1 MSSSWLANFKVKKMG
16 SKESSVGVTFGPNWS
31 GRQVGLCLAG
41 AAVYAAFAAVIPQMG
56 WPLSAMAVTLTGMGV
71 LKGQAARKQM
81 QFENALFRGHK
92 RWMPFEKM
100 QKISARGCGRIWIGF
115 GFGWDVS
122 HCQSEAEISKSDWRE
137 AYQKSLNNALCRRY
151 LMGHFWEALAH
162 PVATMNQVAVMRR
175 MVSDSPGYRW
185 IHALGKE
192 QPQYLS
198 KRDLEGHLA
207 IFGTTGAG
215 KSRLLE
221 CLIVQAI
228 LRHETVFVVDPK
240 GDKGLEN
247 SVRTAVLRAG
257 RNDDFL
263 QFHLGHPED
272 SINLNLLANYSRTS
286 EVASRIADTLPGQG
300 GDGQVFVEFGREAV
314 RTIYDGLELLGQKPT
329 FSKLH
334 HYMLNRRELAFLALE
349 RFLRGTVS
357 NESIDEKLRAEKTQD
372 GKYDGLVDLYQASGI
387 QSHALDGLIS
397 FADQDDASFKKMTM
411 SMLARLSTLSRGD
424 LGGKLS
430 PESDAEPSFY
440 DTQKMIRRN
449 AVCYIGLDALT
460 DSAMARAIGTLFLAD
475 LAATAG
481 SRYNFEAASTPVA
494 VFVDEAAELTSEPF
508 TQMLNKSRGAGF
520 SIVLASQ
527 TVSDFV
533 ARARDRAE
541 ALRILANLNGF
552 ICLRCND
559 IETQDFFVNRLAKV
573 RIKTRMKAHGVSTSA
588 SQLTAVGGTVSERV
602 SEEESD
608 LVPSALIG
616 ALPNCEYFATYGGH
630 VIKGRVPIL
639 LEEESQYREVL

>member
-240 GDKGLEN
+240 GTKGWKIPCVQPYCEPDATMIFF
-247 SVRTAVLRAG
+247 SFIWDIRRIPSTST
-257 RNDDFL
+257 FL
-263 QFHLGHPED
+263 QTTQERPR
-272 SINLNLLANYSRTS
+272 S
-286 EVASRIADTLPGQG
+286 LPALPILCP
-300 GDGQVFVEFGREAV
+300 GREE
-314 RTIYDGLELLGQKPT
+314 TGK
-329 FSKLH
+329 FS
-334 HYMLNRRELAFLALE
+334 
-349 RFLRGTVS
+349 
-357 NESIDEKLRAEKTQD
+357 
-372 GKYDGLVDLYQASGI
+372 
-387 QSHALDGLIS
+387 
-397 FADQDDASFKKMTM
+397 
-411 SMLARLSTLSRGD
+411 
-424 LGGKLS
+424 
-430 PESDAEPSFY
+430 
-440 DTQKMIRRN
+440 
-449 AVCYIGLDALT
+449 
-460 DSAMARAIGTLFLAD
+460 
-475 LAATAG
+475 
-481 SRYNFEAASTPVA
+481 
-494 VFVDEAAELTSEPF
+494 
-508 TQMLNKSRGAGF
+508 
-520 SIVLASQ
+520 
-527 TVSDFV
+527 
-533 ARARDRAE
+533 
-541 ALRILANLNGF
+541 
-552 ICLRCND
+552 
-559 IETQDFFVNRLAKV
+559 
-573 RIKTRMKAHGVSTSA
+573 
-588 SQLTAVGGTVSERV
+588 
-602 SEEESD
+602 
-608 LVPSALIG
+608 
-616 ALPNCEYFATYGGH
+616 
-630 VIKGRVPIL
+630 
-639 LEEESQYREVL
+639 

>member
-1 MSSSWLANFKVKKMG
+1 MG
-16 SKESSVGVTFGPNWS
+16 TKEPAVEVVFGPNWN
-31 GRQVGLCLAG
+31 GRQLGLCLVSG
-41 AAVYAAFAAVIPQMG
+41 AVYATFAVAVPQMA
-56 WPLSAMAVTLTGMGV
+56 WPLNAMAVALTGMGM
-71 LKGQAARKQM
+71 LKGQSARKQM
-81 QFENALFRGHK
+81 QFENALVRGDK
-92 RWMPFEKM
+92 RWMSFDEM
-100 QKISARGCGRIWIGF
+100 QKISTRSGGRIWIGS
-115 GFGWDVS
+115 GFAWDVS

-151 LMGHFWEALAH
+151 VFEHFWEAITH
-162 PVATMNQVAVMRR
+162 PVATMHQLAVLRR
-175 MVSDSPGYRW
+175 MVSDNPGYRW
-185 IHALGKE
+185 IHALGME

-228 LRHETVFVVDPK
+228 FRQETVFVLDPK
-240 GDKGLEN
+240 GDKGLEK
-247 SVRTAVLRAG
+247 SVRTAVERSG
-257 RNDDFL
+257 RTGDFL

-272 SINLNLLANYSRTS
+272 SININLLANYSRTS

-300 GDGQVFVEFGREAV
+300 GDGQVFVEFGREAI
-314 RTIYDGLELLGQKPT
+314 RTICDGLELLGQKPT
-329 FSKLH
+329 FAKLH
-334 HYMLNRRELAFLALE
+334 HYMLNRQELAVLALNL
-349 RFLRGTVS
+349 FLRRAVS
-357 NESIDEKLRAEKTQD
+357 EEAVEEKLKAERTLD
-372 GKYDGLVDLYQASGI
+372 GKYGCLVDLYQTSGL
-387 QSHALDGLIS
+387 QSHALDGLIG
-397 FADQDDASFKKMTM
+397 FADQDEASFKKMTM
-411 SMLARLSTLSRGD
+411 SMIARLSSLSRGD
-424 LGGKLS
+424 LGRKLS
-430 PESDAEPSFY
+430 PEDESEGNFF

-460 DSAMARAIGTLFLAD
+460 DSAMARAIGSLFLAD

-481 SRYNFEAASTPVA
+481 SRYNFEERSTPVA

-552 ICLRCND
+552 VCLRCND
-559 IETQDFFVNRLAKV
+559 VETQEFFANRLSKV
-573 RIKTRMKAHGVSTSA
+573 RIRTRMKAHGVSTSA
-588 SQLTAVGGTVSERV
+588 SQLTAVGGTVSERI
-602 SEEESD
+602 SEEETD

-616 ALPNCEYFATYGGH
+616 ALPNCEYFATFSGH
-630 VIKGRVPIL
+630 VVKGRVPIL
-639 LEEESQYREVL
+639 LEEESQYRGVL